1 MLAVDDVEKS
11 LLIAETLRKHFP
23 HLKIYA
29 RARNRFH
36 AYRLMDFGVD
46 FIIRET
52 LLSSLE
58 LAREVLKAL
67 GTPAWQAKEIV
78 ERFRLYDERLLQ
90 AQHAV
95 YHDETQLRQASRD
108 ALQEL
113 DGLLRGDREEVGTDA
128 ARQAV
133 FSPSDIQMRRE
144 AHKGTRREA
153 RGSRRELRPWV
164 RRQPAVVARQAI

>member
-1 MLAVDDVEKS
+1 MHPVWSCCRPREHRRPRLFLLAVDDVEKS

-46 FIIRET
+46 YIIRET
-52 LLSSLE
+52 LLSSLQ
-58 LAREVLKAL
+58 LAEEVLKAL
-67 GTPAWQAKEIV
+67 GTPAWEAKEIA
-78 ERFRLYDERLLQ
+78 ERFRLHDERLLQ
-90 AQHAV
+90 QQHAV

-113 DGLLRGDREEVGTDA
+113 DALLRGDREEVGADG

-133 FSPSDIQMRRE
+133 FSPSDIR
-144 AHKGTRREA
+144 
-153 RGSRRELRPWV
+153 
-164 RRQPAVVARQAI
+164 